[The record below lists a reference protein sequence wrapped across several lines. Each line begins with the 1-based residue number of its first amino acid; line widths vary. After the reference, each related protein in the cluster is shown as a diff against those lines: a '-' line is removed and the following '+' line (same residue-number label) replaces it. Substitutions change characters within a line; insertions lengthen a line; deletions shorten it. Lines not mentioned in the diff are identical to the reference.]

1 MSLVNVQSEM
11 KPRDG
16 VLVLTGFGLRIAVD
30 RGHLVLED
38 GVGRQRRSGRFPRVG
53 GEIKRLVVVGHA
65 GSVSLEALRWLHEIG
80 VAFVQIG
87 ADGELIAMSVANVLT
102 DARLRRA
109 QALAIGSDVGIS
121 IARMLLLDK
130 VVGQA
135 RVLDRI
141 NGHRESRQVVGD
153 AIGLLGECKSV
164 EQLRFVESRAAAAY
178 WSAWEFLPVNFAGKD
193 AKHVPT
199 HWRTAGTR
207 RSILSSSPRKAATPV
222 NAILNYLYTILEA
235 EARLAALAVGC
246 DPALGVI
253 HSDKPSRDSLACDL
267 MEPVRPAVDDFVLS
281 LIESHTFGRTEFFET
296 REGNCRLMPELTRPL
311 GTSALRWAQAIAP
324 IAEQVGGAFLRAP
337 LPTALPVNSEWSQK
351 NHNAAPRFR
360 TPLTGRNRSRRNLS
374 TEARVQN
381 SQILQSR
388 CRDCGSD
395 LNGRNRVYC
404 DSCLP
409 TAAKRAS
416 AKGAQ
421 IQRDLRALGM
431 DGRSSDGAR
440 RKHRDH
446 ALRSAGLKR
455 KWESEHE
462 LIPSPVVFRE
472 RIGPHL
478 VSLSVQELAKATG
491 LSISSCKKIRGG
503 VLVPHPMHWDSLERL
518 IRDETAPLAGK

>member
-1 MSLVNVQSEM
+1 M

-38 GVGRQRRSGRFPRVG
+38 GVGKQRRSGRFPRVG
-53 GEIKRLVVVGHA
+53 GEIRRLVVVGHA

-80 VAFVQIG
+80 AAFVQIG
-87 ADGELIAMSVANVLT
+87 ADGELIALGVTSALT

-109 QALAIGSDVGIS
+109 QALAIGSDVGLS
-121 IARMLLLDK
+121 IARMLLLEK
-130 VVGQA
+130 VTGQA

-141 NGHRESRQVVGD
+141 NGHRESRQIVSD

-164 EQLRFVESRAAAAY
+164 DQLRFVESRAAAAY

-222 NAILNYLYTILEA
+222 NAILNYLYTVLEA

-281 LIESHTFGRTEFFET
+281 LIESHTFGRTDFFET
-296 REGNCRLMPELTRPL
+296 REGNCRLMPELTQPL
-311 GTSALRWAQAIAP
+311 GTSALKWAHAIAP
-324 IAEQVGGAFLRAP
+324 VAERVGGAFLRAP
-337 LPTALPVNSEWSQK
+337 LQTALSVTAGL
-351 NHNAAPRFR
+351 NHTSRNATPRFR
-360 TPLTGRNRSRRNLS
+360 TPLTGRNRSRRDYS
-374 TEARVQN
+374 ARTR
-381 SQILQSR
+381 ILESHALRSR

-409 TAAKRAS
+409 AAAQRAS
-416 AKGAQ
+416 AKGVQ
-421 IQRDLRALGM
+421 MQKELRAVGM
-431 DGRSSDGAR
+431 DGRSSEGAR
-440 RKHRDH
+440 QKHREH
-446 ALRSAGLKR
+446 ALRVAELKR
-455 KWESEHE
+455 QWEAEHKT
-462 LIPSPVVFRE
+462 IPSPVVFRE
-472 RIGPHL
+472 QMGPRL
-478 VSLSVQELAKATG
+478 TSVSVKAIAKATG
-491 LSISSCKKIRGG
+491 LSSSSCKKIRSGS
-503 VLVPHPMHWDSLERL
+503 LVPHPMHWESLQRL
-518 IRDETAPLAGK
+518 ISDQIIPAARK